1 MTGIRKDYYK
11 TKFSVKFCRA
21 KWISA
26 LFLLFYSTFLSAQD
40 QRIADS
46 LYQVYLQ
53 NDITDSNRFVLLE
66 EMCYNEVRD
75 LHKAV
80 LYATEMKSLAEKTGN
95 KKYLRRAW
103 YSLGTKERLRTHM
116 EAALNAFFKSAELA
130 KELKNLLAEGESYLA
145 IADMY
150 SNAGNHNVSTDYYTK
165 AITALRQ
172 SKDSTSL
179 ASALLNLGDEMRKAK
194 KYDSAELYTVQAKE
208 IFERLD
214 NATGKAY
221 GLGNLGMIY
230 AATGKQEQAKKNL
243 QEAIFL
249 LEQHEDYNAVC
260 DYLLSMTDIYR
271 DKEQMPEAIR
281 YALASLQYAKQYGLR
296 EQAADGSVRLSA
308 LYEKT
313 GNSREALRYYKQ
325 HVALR
330 DSINNLQTVQQM
342 ADLRTHFEVS
352 QKQAEVDKISQKEK
366 DQKKVSVLL
375 TIILGMAL
383 IISAI
388 LVINNRHRKKAYAIL
403 NLQKKA
409 TEEQQTKA
417 ENALGELQAAQKQ
430 LIYSAK
436 MASLGEVTSGI
447 AHEIQNPLNFVNN
460 FSELS
465 MEMLEELKEAVPDK
479 LSEAEKS
486 NIETLTKDLAGNLQR
501 IYDHGKRAESIVKS
515 MLQHSRSSTGHQE
528 PTDLNTLVEE
538 SLKLSYHG
546 ALAKDKTFIAG
557 FTTEFDQQIGQIILV
572 PQDISRALLNLFNN
586 AFYAVNQENKK
597 GVPGFKP
604 LVQAITKRG
613 PDKITITIRD
623 NGTGVPAGISDK
635 IFQPFFTTKPTGEGT
650 GLGLS
655 LTYEI
660 IKAHNG
666 ELKVYSED
674 GKFTEFVIELPV
686 RA

>member
-1 MTGIRKDYYK
+1 MY
-11 TKFSVKFCRA
+11 A
-21 KWISA
+21 K
-26 LFLLFYSTFLSAQD
+26 
-40 QRIADS
+40 
-46 LYQVYLQ
+46 
-53 NDITDSNRFVLLE
+53 
-66 EMCYNEVRD
+66 
-75 LHKAV
+75 
-80 LYATEMKSLAEKTGN
+80 EMKSLAEKTGN

-103 YSLGTKERLRTHM
+103 YSLGTKERLRSHM

-150 SNAGNHNVSTDYYTK
+150 SNAGNHNTSTDYYTK
-165 AITALRQ
+165 AITVLRQ
-172 SKDSTSL
+172 SKDSNSL

-230 AATGKQEQAKKNL
+230 ASTGKQEQAKKNL
-243 QEAIFL
+243 QEAIVI
-249 LEQHEDYNAVC
+249 LEQHEDYNAIC
-260 DYLLSMTDIYR
+260 DYLLSMADIYR
-271 DKEQMPEAIR
+271 DKQQMPAAVQ
-281 YALASLQYAKQYGLR
+281 YALASLQYSKQYGIR
-296 EQAADGSVRLSA
+296 EQAADGSLKLSA
-308 LYEKT
+308 LYEQT
-313 GNSREALRYYKQ
+313 GNSREALRFYKQ

-342 ADLRTHFEVS
+342 ADLRTNFEVS
-352 QKQAEVDKISQKEK
+352 QKQAEVDIISQKEK

-388 LVINNRHRKKAYAIL
+388 LVINTRHRKKAYAIL

-417 ENALGELQAAQKQ
+417 ENALSELQAAQKQ

-465 MEMLEELKEAVPDK
+465 IEMMEELKEAVPDK

-486 NIETLTKDLAGNLQR
+486 NIETLTKDLASNLQR
-501 IYDHGKRAESIVKS
+501 IYDHGKRADSIVKS

-546 ALAKDKTFIAG
+546 ARAKDKTFIASI
-557 FTTEFDQQIGQIILV
+557 TTEFDQQIGQIKLV

-586 AFYAVNQENKK
+586 AFYAVNQQNKK

-604 LVQAITKRG
+604 LVQAITKRS

-623 NGTGVPAGISDK
+623 NGTGVPADISDK

-655 LTYEI
+655 LTFEI

-666 ELKVYSED
+666 ELKVHSEE
-674 GKFTEFVIELPV
+674 GKFTEFVIELPL